1 MGIPWFTIGFLI
13 FSHRNLMVDHSFPNL
28 SIGTWWFIIG
38 FPIFSHRNIIIIVY
52 GWMNDHII
60 WGVWFLDLLTGP
72 CWPSW
77 PIGGEGGFINPG
89 SALYIY
95 IYVVKPQSIPV
106 FVQFLRRSFKHVAM
120 NCSRF
125 RLRQPEVGVERKP
138 LGAIWLWPVI
148 LVPWTAF
155 HLGFLRTILVFAAA
169 AGNIG
174 SCRCAVRGKTAGA
187 SGIQVFFS
195 FALPVLIPIT
205 LVAERYQAPGE
216 PVYLWSFHVASQWRI
231 RGGKHCNLQQHG
243 YFGP

>member
-1 MGIPWFTIGFLI
+1 
-13 FSHRNLMVDHSFPNL
+13 
-28 SIGTWWFIIG
+28 
-38 FPIFSHRNIIIIVY
+38 
-52 GWMNDHII
+52 
-60 WGVWFLDLLTGP
+60 
-72 CWPSW
+72 
-77 PIGGEGGFINPG
+77 
-89 SALYIY
+89 
-95 IYVVKPQSIPV
+95 
-106 FVQFLRRSFKHVAM
+106 M

-205 LVAERYQAPGE
+205 ICIYIYIYMITSIYWFPDVSRFPYVSTGWAKTVPF
-216 PVYLWSFHVASQWRI
+216 LWSACAARWEWPMRAHRFHQDGCCHLRWSPEKGWCPPVVSWFI
-231 RGGKHCNLQQHG
+231 KPYKLSTPLINYSYIMYYHVISTIN
-243 YFGP
+243 YS